1 MIMILMI
8 RDKKVN
14 KDIKDIIEKANDT
27 YSNGDVYVL
36 STEELSTVNSVLDLN
51 IAETALVDSVYDIIY
66 SKAKEKWPTDPYFNQ
81 LQSTNSGFGVSI
93 KHDEPMGSME
103 ELKTGDWDRWKGN
116 HKKWLQS
123 DKLDGCSI
131 ILTYDNSKLIKAA
144 TRGRGVEG
152 KCILRHIPSIA
163 NIPQTIPFNDY
174 IVIRGE
180 LLCPKSE
187 IADMLKEVFEI
198 EGKEQKNGRNT
209 IAGALNRKETNE
221 VVFKHAHF
229 VSYWDSFNR
238 GLNFDKL
245 KEFGFETPYA
255 TEITEKTTEEDLIK
269 KVEDRL
275 ANSEYEL
282 DGIILTQ
289 MDNPEEGF
297 VSGTINPKASRKF
310 KIGIYNNGA
319 ESTVTGITWQ
329 ISKSGKLTPV
339 LQIKPIELCGS
350 TITNVTGHNYKN
362 IVDKQCGI
370 GSKVKIKRA
379 GLVIPYLEEVLTTST
394 QYNLP
399 LEVHTEGVDLVLNNV
414 DTFEVNVQRLVHLA
428 KILDLEQAGQASMEK
443 LLTQYPMLNSPVF
456 IFGMTKESF
465 QMILGVNGIKL
476 YDSLKKILDE
486 GITESKLA
494 DACGA
499 FGSGLGESLL
509 SQIEENFGELVPLS
523 DGMDNFGPSRIKQ
536 YNDHFGE
543 WLSIK
548 SIFINVGGKFKNVKQ
563 KNSALPFSKY
573 TICFTGIRDKEFA
586 KFLEDNGAIV
596 TETFNKKVNIL
607 IAKDPN
613 SNSSKIQKAKEQQC
627 LVMSME
633 QAKKQLKI

>member
-1 MIMILMI
+1 MITILMI

-27 YSNGDVYVL
+27 YSNGDVYIL
-36 STEELSTVNSVLDLN
+36 STEELSTINSVLDLN

-131 ILTYDNSKLIKAA
+131 ILTYDNGKLIKAA

-152 KCILRHIPSIA
+152 KCILRHVSLIS
-163 NIPQTIPFNDY
+163 NIPQTISFNDY
-174 IVIRGE
+174 IVVRGE
-180 LLCPKSE
+180 LLCPKAE
-187 IADMLKEVFEI
+187 IADMLKKVFEI

-221 VVFKHAHF
+221 AVFKHAHF

-275 ANSEYEL
+275 VNSKYEL

-310 KIGIYNNGA
+310 KIGIYNNSA

-394 QYNLP
+394 QYDLP

-414 DTFEVNVQRLVHLA
+414 DIFEVNVQRLVHLA
-428 KILDLEQAGQASMEK
+428 KALDLEQAGQASMEK

-536 YNDHFGE
+536 YNDCFTK
-543 WLSIK
+543 WLEVK
-548 SIFINVGGKFKNVKQ
+548 SVFLNVGGKFIEVKQ
-563 KNSALPFSKY
+563 KNSTLPFSKHV
-573 TICFTGIRDKEFA
+573 ICFTGIRDKEFA

-627 LVMSME
+627 LVMSLE
-633 QAKKQLKI
+633 QAKEQLKI